1 METFLPFLFAFL
13 VGGSFCVIAQL
24 LLDLTRLSPAVILVL
39 YVTAG
44 VFLSSFGL
52 YEPLRAF
59 AGCGATVPLVG
70 FGGTIAEGIRKAV
83 DMQGLLGVLS
93 GGLTAASA
101 GTAAALIFGYLAAV
115 FFRSRP
121 KRL

>member
-24 LLDLTRLSPAVILVL
+24 LLDLTRLSPAVVLVL

-44 VFLSSFGL
+44 VFLSSLGL
-52 YEPLRAF
+52 YEPLRSF

-101 GTAAALIFGYLAAV
+101 GTAAALIFGYLSAV

>member
-44 VFLSSFGL
+44 VFLSSLGL

-101 GTAAALIFGYLAAV
+101 GTAAALIFGYLSAV